1 LGKTETRILVTVLG
15 RDKVGIIAAVTGV
28 LATAEANILD
38 ISQTI
43 MQEFFV
49 MIMLVDMSTCS
60 MDFDSLRQL
69 LVEKGKEIGVQV
81 NTQREDVF
89 RYMHRI

>member
-1 LGKTETRILVTVLG
+1 
-15 RDKVGIIAAVTGV
+15 
-28 LATAEANILD
+28 
-38 ISQTI
+38 
-43 MQEFFV
+43 
-49 MIMLVDMSTCS
+49 MLVDMSTCS

>member
-1 LGKTETRILVTVLG
+1 LQEAETRILVTVLG
-15 RDKVGIIAAVTGV
+15 RDKVGIIAAITGV
-28 LATAEANILD
+28 LAKAEVNILD

-49 MIMLVDMSTCS
+49 MILLADMSTCNMS
-60 MDFDSLRQL
+60 FDALRQQ
-69 LVEKGKEIGVQV
+69 LVDKGKEIGVQV
-81 NTQREDVF
+81 NAQREDVF